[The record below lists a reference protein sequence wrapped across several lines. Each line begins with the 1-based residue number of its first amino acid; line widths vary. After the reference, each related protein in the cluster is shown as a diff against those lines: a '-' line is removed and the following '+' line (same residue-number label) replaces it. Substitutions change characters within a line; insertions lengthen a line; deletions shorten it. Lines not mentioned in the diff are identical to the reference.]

1 MKGKTYE
8 NRLRCLRIWT
18 LEERRNMQDLIEV
31 FKMYRGFST
40 ILLHKLF
47 ILDTNSK
54 GTRGHT
60 VYMKTG

>member
-1 MKGKTYE
+1 
-8 NRLRCLRIWT
+8 
-18 LEERRNMQDLIEV
+18 MQYLIEV